1 MLCSKYQK
9 HILFVTLSLF
19 FVNICYSCT
28 RILCVK
34 PNQAVLVGNTMDWH
48 EDMRTN
54 LWIYPQGLTRNG
66 MTSAPSIQWTSKYGS
81 IVATAY
87 DKATTNGMNE
97 RGFAAH
103 ILNLPG
109 TDYGI
114 HSKNKAGLSVLLWAQ
129 FFLDNFETVEEAVH
143 YHQQNHFQIVSYTD
157 PTTKQPVA
165 LHLAIEDASGDS
177 AIIEYTNGVA
187 NVFHS
192 KKYTIVTNEPSY
204 DKMLASL
211 DNESN
216 FGESN
221 PLPGTTSSIDRFTR
235 ARFYTKHL
243 PDSTS
248 TIEAIFNLLSV
259 LENISQPAGTASSE
273 RTTISTTIWKSVSD
287 LSHRVYYFHSSQHLN
302 MIWVP
307 LDKLNFVPGAPIL
320 KLDLTNPNLSGEV
333 TTEFKAIATPSTRN
347 NRVANL

>member
-1 MLCSKYQK
+1 MLFSKYQS
-9 HILFVTLSLF
+9 HILFITLSLV
-19 FVNICYSCT
+19 FVNICYPCT
-28 RILCVK
+28 RILYAK
-34 PNQAVLVGNTMDWH
+34 PRQPVLVGNTMDWH

-54 LWIYPQGLTRNG
+54 LWIYPRGLARTG
-66 MTSAPSIQWTSKYGS
+66 MTSTPSVRWTSKYGS

-114 HSKNKAGLSVLLWAQ
+114 YNQNKVGLSVLLWAQ

-143 YHQQNHFQIVSYTD
+143 YHEHNHLQIVSYTD
-157 PTTKQPVA
+157 PTTQQPIA

-177 AIIEYTNGVA
+177 AIIEYTDGIA
-187 NVFHS
+187 NVFHN
-192 KKYTIVTNEPSY
+192 KKYTIVTNEPTY
-204 DKMLASL
+204 DKMIANL
-211 DNESN
+211 DNVSN

-221 PLPGTTSSIDRFTR
+221 PLPGTTSSIDRFRR
-235 ARFYTKHL
+235 ATFYTKYL

-248 TIEAIFNLLSV
+248 TLEAIFNLLSV
-259 LENISQPAGTASSE
+259 LENISQPAGTKNPE
-273 RTTISTTIWKSVSD
+273 RTTISTTLWKSVSD
-287 LSHRVYYFHSSQHLN
+287 LSHHVYYFHSSQHLN

-307 LDKLNFVPGAPIL
+307 LDKLNLLPGAPVL
-320 KLDLTNPNLSGEV
+320 KLDLTKPNLEGEV
-333 TTEFKAIATPSTRN
+333 TTEFEAVPYLI
-347 NRVANL
+347 